1 MLRDKLKTEEYFKEF
16 IQKDTNRI
24 NKFLDGIKSGFIT
37 EDRIPSIL
45 RTVYDFSLI
54 VTVAKYSAGFNVK
67 EIESE
72 LLKTIDHLKNGWDK
86 VSGYVEILWTL
97 SMAILLNISDNN
109 FNKIVEIID
118 DKKLTDYII
127 DYIIAHRIKD
137 RSISKNVIFEKP
149 YKTIVNIIQ
158 MEKDEAERNL
168 KRYLEK
174 EWYKGHSD
182 KYWYNNHNS
191 KHNTYFGYWSFES
204 AVIVKIKGLNN
215 EKFKDTKYYPYDM
228 VI

>member
-16 IQKDTNRI
+16 IQEDTNRI
-24 NKFLDGIKSGFIT
+24 NKFLDNIKSGSAK
-37 EDRIPSIL
+37 EDRIPAIL
-45 RTVYDFSLI
+45 GKVYNLSLG
-54 VTVAKYSAGFNVK
+54 VTIAKYSAGFSAN
-67 EIESE
+67 EIESG
-72 LLKTIDHLKNGWDK
+72 LLKTIDYLKNGWDK
-86 VSGYVEILWTL
+86 EGGYVEILWTL
-97 SMAILLNISDNN
+97 SMAILLNISDTN

-118 DKKLTDYII
+118 DNKLKDCII
-127 DYIIAHRIKD
+127 DYIIACRIND
-137 RSISKNVIFEKP
+137 RNINKNVMFEKP

-158 MEKDEAERNL
+158 MEKDEAEINM

-182 KYWYNNHNS
+182 TYWYNNHNS

-204 AVIVKIKGLNN
+204 AVIVKIKKLDN
-215 EKFKDTKYYPYDM
+215 EKFKNTKYYPYDM